1 MANAEFDDMD
11 KQVRFACLLQHFI
24 LKRTS
29 LPVYVAKVERNI
41 RTGGFLVKVWRKQ
54 VLNPGHETTLLT
66 ARPPPWPP
74 KIPTSYH
81 PDGQF
86 LWMTTREM
94 WVIRVWDPTYKAVH

>member
-29 LPVYVAKVERNI
+29 LPVYVAKVEINFRTASFLIESLGKAGIEPRNSWS
-41 RTGGFLVKVWRKQ
+41 RDNASNR
-54 VLNPGHETTLLT
+54 NTTT
-66 ARPPPWPP
+66 MAPQ
-74 KIPTSYH
+74 IPTSYD

-86 LWMTTREM
+86 LW
-94 WVIRVWDPTYKAVH
+94 